1 MSRFKFT
8 ATTTA
13 AASAVLVLSLAGTA
27 ADAWTL
33 PSWLH
38 RGGEAAAS
46 TIAPAAA
53 PGNADAGAP
62 LAKGAALTLAQA
74 APSTASAPSAQFP
87 NYRAIVQSQG
97 PAVVGV
103 TVAGLRNASDGSADD
118 DDEGDKGSGPDA
130 DAERFFRFFRGI
142 PGMRLPP
149 QGVQPF
155 RGQGSGFIVSADGL
169 ILTNAHVV
177 RNARQVTVKLSDR
190 REFAARVLGSD
201 TSTDIAVLK
210 VDAKNLPTV
219 TLGDPR
225 AVQVGDWVLAIGA
238 PFGFEQ
244 TATQGIV
251 SAKGRS
257 LPGESVV
264 PFIQTDAA
272 VNPGNSGGPLFDA
285 AGRVVGINA
294 QIYTRSGGFQG
305 LAFAIP
311 LDVALKVKEQ
321 IVAHGRVEH
330 ARLGVTLQD
339 LSAPL
344 AASFGL
350 GAPDGAL
357 VSSVVPGSAAAKAG
371 LKPGDVITA
380 VDDAPVQVA
389 GDVTGRIGLARPGE
403 RLALVVWRD
412 KARVDLPVTLGRAEP
427 DERTAAAAGEGGTL
441 GLAVRPLDRQELRQA
456 GLDHGLLVE
465 RVAGPAQFAGIE
477 AGDVLLALNGRPV
490 ERVEQ
495 LREALRSRPKQV
507 ALLVMRDGQQI
518 FVPVKLG

>member
-1 MSRFKFT
+1 MSRNRFT

-13 AASAVLVLSLAGTA
+13 AASAVLVLSLAATA

-38 RGGEAAAS
+38 SSPS
-46 TIAPAAA
+46 TSAPAA
-53 PGNADAGAP
+53 
-62 LAKGAALTLAQA
+62 L
-74 APSTASAPSAQFP
+74 ASASPGSAASPESVQVAASVLPPAQLP
-87 NYRAIVQSQG
+87 NYRAIVQTQG

-103 TVAGLRNASDGSADD
+103 TVAGLRQVGNASSSDD
-118 DDEGDKGSGPDA
+118 DSDDSTPDA
-130 DAERFFRFFRGI
+130 EAERFFRFFRGI
-142 PGMRLPP
+142 PGLRMPP
-149 QGVQPF
+149 QAAQPF
-155 RGQGSGFIVSADGL
+155 RGQGSGFIVSADGV

-177 RNARQVTVKLSDR
+177 RNAKQVTVKLSDR
-190 REFAARVLGSD
+190 REFAAKVLGSD

-219 TLGDPR
+219 SLGDPR

-285 AGRVVGINA
+285 NGRVVGINA
-294 QIYTRSGGFQG
+294 QIYSQSGGFQG

-311 LDVALKVKEQ
+311 VDVALRVKDQ

-330 ARLGVTLQD
+330 ARLGVVLQD

-344 AASFGL
+344 AQSFGL
-350 GAPDGAL
+350 GSPDGAL
-357 VSSVVPGSAAAKAG
+357 VANVAPGSAAAAAG
-371 LKPGDVITA
+371 LKVGDVITA
-380 VDDAPVQVA
+380 VDGTPVQVA
-389 GDVTGRIGLARPGE
+389 GDVSQRVGMARPGE
-403 RLALVVWRD
+403 RLALTVWRD
-412 KARVDLPVTLGRAEP
+412 KAGQQLTVPLGRA
-427 DERTAAAAGEGGTL
+427 DNERSASARPAESSTL
-441 GLAVRPLDRQELRQA
+441 GLSVRPLQRDEMRAA
-456 GLDHGLLVE
+456 GLDHGLLIEGVT
-465 RVAGPAQFAGIE
+465 GPAQLAGVQT
-477 AGDVLLALNGRPV
+477 GDVLLALNGKPV
-490 ERVEQ
+490 QSIEQ
-495 LREALRSRPKQV
+495 VRELLKGNPKHM
-507 ALLVMRDGQQI
+507 ALLVSREGQQI
-518 FVPVKLG
+518 FVPVTLG